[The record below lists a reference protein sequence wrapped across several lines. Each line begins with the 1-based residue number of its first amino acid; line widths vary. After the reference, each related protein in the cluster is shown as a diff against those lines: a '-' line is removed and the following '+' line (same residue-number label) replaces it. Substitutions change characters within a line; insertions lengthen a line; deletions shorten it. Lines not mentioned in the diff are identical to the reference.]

1 MELSERVKVARSHAG
16 LKQPE
21 LAKLAGVTQ
30 AVISNLERGVAGSSK
45 KLPKIARV
53 CGVRVDWLTMES
65 GPMLD
70 DPATVQ
76 AHGSDVEPG
85 PDMPGS
91 IPIIS
96 YIQAG
101 EFCEAVDL
109 FQPGYAE
116 DFLPIR
122 PANAG
127 PHVYALRVEGRSNHP
142 VIQDGEVVIVDPD
155 KSPDSGKFVVA
166 KRHSDGHVTLKQLK
180 YSEGDPYLEA
190 ANENWPDRIIK
201 VDGDWSICGV
211 VVGKYQP
218 M

>member
-1 MELSERVKVARSHAG
+1 MNFSARLKAARKHAG
-16 LKQPE
+16 LTQGE
-21 LAKLAGVTQ
+21 LAAKLGINQVS
-30 AVISNLERGVAGSSK
+30 ISDLERGKSQSSSHAY
-45 KLPKIARV
+45 KIALICKV
-53 CGVRVDWLTMES
+53 TPDWLIMGEGS
-65 GPMLD
+65 MLD

-76 AHGSDVEPG
+76 AHGSDVAPG
-85 PDMPGS
+85 PEMPGTL
-91 IPIIS
+91 PVIS

-101 EFCEAVDL
+101 EFCEAIDL
-109 FQPGYAE
+109 FEPGYAE
-116 DFLPIR
+116 EFLPIR
-122 PANAG
+122 PVSVG
-127 PHVYALRVEGRSNHP
+127 PHAYALRVEGRSNHP

-180 YSEGDPYLEA
+180 YSEGEPYIEA

>member
-1 MELSERVKVARSHAG
+1 MKLSERVKAARAHAG

-21 LAKLAGVTQ
+21 LANLVGVTQ

-45 KLPKIARV
+45 VLPKIARA
-53 CGVRVDWLTMES
+53 CGVRGDWLTMES

-70 DPATVQ
+70 KLVTGRQQV
-76 AHGSDVEPG
+76 SDVAPG
-85 PDMPGS
+85 PEMPGTL
-91 IPIIS
+91 PVIS

-101 EFCEAVDL
+101 EFCEAIDL
-109 FQPGYAE
+109 FEPGYAE
-116 DFLPIR
+116 EFLPIR
-122 PANAG
+122 PVSVG
-127 PHVYALRVEGRSNHP
+127 PHAYALRVEGRSNHP

-180 YSEGDPYLEA
+180 YSEGEPYIEA

>member
-1 MELSERVKVARSHAG
+1 MNFSARLKAARKHAG
-16 LKQPE
+16 LTQGE
-21 LAKLAGVTQ
+21 LAAKLGINQVS
-30 AVISNLERGVAGSSK
+30 ISDLERGKSQSSSHAYK
-45 KLPKIARV
+45 MALICKVTP
-53 CGVRVDWLTMES
+53 DWLIMGEGS
-65 GPMLD
+65 MLD

-155 KSPDSGKFVVA
+155 KPADSGKFVVA

-180 YSEGDPYLEA
+180 YSEGVPYIEA
-190 ANENWPDRIIK
+190 ANENWPDRIIR